1 MVCSGTFSPQ
11 ARPVRQRRSGTIS
24 GPLAKLW
31 GRALSGPSCGLL
43 LSCWKQ
49 QVVFSQPMVFTKLS
63 GRVAPRSR
71 PCETNSEARG
81 AWEGEGPAPE
91 SLVPSQRLAAGGG
104 GGGRQGLTSTGQR
117 PKPSRLND
125 NPPSDTGG
133 DRVGPRGPLDHRE
146 PTSPPPAPPT
156 AAWWRCID
164 LGGSGLRGPWGS
176 GPGHAHPS
184 DFLGG
189 SRSISWGSAE
199 VSFKV
204 PGGSESPPPP
214 PLFSIATPE

>member
-1 MVCSGTFSPQ
+1 MARWQSFGGGLSLVRPVVCSFPAGSSRSSFHSRWYSQSSRVEWPQ
-11 ARPVRQRRSGTIS
+11 EVAPVRPTLRPEALGREKGQPRRAWY
-24 GPLAKLW
+24 LH
-31 GRALSGPSCGLL
+31 RDLL
-43 LSCWKQ
+43 L
-49 QVVFSQPMVFTKLS
+49 V
-63 GRVAPRSR
+63 
-71 PCETNSEARG
+71 G
-81 AWEGEGPAPE
+81 A
-91 SLVPSQRLAAGGG
+91 